1 LTSLMRATSLRVVVI
16 KQLIQASFSDQDK
29 IPRAG
34 STNTMDGPEGSERAA
49 RAVMITRGSFRW
61 RLWKRCYITNTLLLD
76 REVLP
81 DLCVWGDV

>member
-1 LTSLMRATSLRVVVI
+1 MFSLDILELTDL
-16 KQLIQASFSDQDK
+16 
-29 IPRAG
+29 G
-34 STNTMDGPEGSERAA
+34 SCCLGPVDGPEGSEGAA